1 MEEEDPRDEEEID
14 EEEQKQA
21 LRILAASPT
30 KFCTEVLHFTP
41 FPYQMKMLEDP
52 SKNIVVCAARRIGKS
67 LVMANKA
74 LWYAFSHPGTSTLI
88 VASTQRQSMLMFDK
102 LLDYISSA
110 PLLEESVVRKTRTLL
125 SFTNGSRI
133 VALPCGKTGATI
145 RGENAHMIIVD
156 EAAFVPEDV
165 ILSVMMPM
173 LATTDGTMIMI
184 STPWDKS
191 HFFFRAFNMPL
202 WSKHRFKTADNPLVK
217 KEYLAQQLEML
228 GERRFRQEYWA
239 EFVDDESTYFPMN
252 ILRPAIH
259 VCQIRDGE
267 QTCKFCSMFGEGT
280 LPKDELY
287 AGYDPGGMTDPAAL
301 VVIQKIQKQ
310 AINTENEKATEKG
323 VDEQELKPAFRVVLT
338 KTFATDQKKTGSNNE
353 GDVYSKFNVEIA
365 DLHKRSPFRRLM
377 VDSTGIGSP
386 IISHCKEL
394 GLPVEGMNMH
404 RRNQEEIFSNLRIL
418 LERRKLELPD
428 NMNLLSSLNC
438 IVSERNRIGGYIF
451 THPSGTNDDLAYALA
466 LAVWVGGRGAI
477 IIMMKDGPT
486 KKGWQDF

>member
-1 MEEEDPRDEEEID
+1 
-14 EEEQKQA
+14 
-21 LRILAASPT
+21 
-30 KFCTEVLHFTP
+30 
-41 FPYQMKMLEDP
+41 
-52 SKNIVVCAARRIGKS
+52 
-67 LVMANKA
+67 
-74 LWYAFSHPGTSTLI
+74 
-88 VASTQRQSMLMFDK
+88 
-102 LLDYISSA
+102 
-110 PLLEESVVRKTRTLL
+110 
-125 SFTNGSRI
+125 
-133 VALPCGKTGATI
+133 
-145 RGENAHMIIVD
+145 
-156 EAAFVPEDV
+156 
-165 ILSVMMPM
+165 
-173 LATTDGTMIMI
+173 
-184 STPWDKS
+184 
-191 HFFFRAFNMPL
+191 MPL